1 MSNTI
6 GYDLEGFANSSVIS
20 SSTTPIAGTE
30 LSDPVSLYL
39 PFDSDLNDDSDNN
52 HTVTAGDGAA
62 ISSTQSKFGGN
73 SLNLDGTNDYL
84 SVAASTDFDFGTGLF
99 TIEGWIYSQR
109 SSSDNVYSQ
118 GIIFSGSTGAW
129 SVSLGHLA
137 PSYPN
142 NHHTIQFYRY
152 ASGSDNY
159 NVQTAQTVTRNAWHH
174 FAVVRENSTT
184 IKIYVDGVLSATES
198 SVAASAEFNSGG
210 GAIEIG
216 RNYGT
221 TNTVHFVNGY
231 IDDLR
236 ISKGIARY
244 TKDFIPPSQAVGAKL
259 TGSNETNTTTALTAF
274 YAPFD
279 SDLNDDSTNAGTGT
293 AGGSAAI
300 SSTQA
305 KFGGNSLYMGT
316 GNHSVTYPNTT
327 DFDFGTGPYTVEFWA
342 YATATAYGNFE
353 SLMGFGSSGW
363 HVSYV
368 PGDSSNDGGYF
379 EFGGSLGG
387 YTGID
392 GVGQGAAAQWMHI
405 AFTRDDN
412 NTVRYFV
419 NGTIKSTSAN
429 NTTSRVSGG
438 DTFKIGYGGV
448 GSYRSFQGYL
458 DDIRILKGYA
468 KYTADFAPPTSA
480 VGTSVSETVN
490 DLTVLYLPFDDSS
503 MEDQARNHSIIKE
516 GTVAIST
523 SVKKLGT
530 SSAYFA
536 TNDDELHITGSKF
549 DLGTS
554 FTIEGW
560 YYLTDY
566 TVHSVA
572 FQYEQVGLL
581 PGKDEFLLTLGIS
594 GNGSAGQI
602 RARLILNDGAENIWV
617 GGDSG
622 SNYTSSPSLNTWF
635 HMAFVRDGASLY
647 LFKDGVQLGITQT
660 LTNSTLPLSTS
671 GNNTLVIGGSA
682 QSPTPYSNH
691 GMKGY
696 IDDFRIVDGVALY
709 TSNFTPPT
717 SPVGLAVE
725 SGGVTT
731 NVVDNKFLSSVWD
744 SDDVS
749 EKMAD
754 GTWIRNDSDTG
765 GATVIKGAGLEVAGH
780 RWYSAPTST
789 STTLKSWGAGGG
801 GNSNNPGGGGGFTV
815 AEYEINPG
823 TQLTV
828 QVGGGG
834 GSDTRSSGPGLGG
847 THGGGTATSSGG
859 GGGGYSGVFIGPAS
873 QANALVIA
881 GGGGGDSN
889 HDPSPSVGGT
899 GGGSTGGTGSSPVG
913 GGGGSQ
919 VAGGLGGNG
928 AENGSALQG
937 GGPNGPVTSG
947 GGGGYYGGGAGGDGG
962 SSHGGGGGGSGFFR
976 TGSLPPAVT
985 YPGTDAST
993 TNASGGSVAGSSDPN
1008 YVSGKGNGG
1017 NSAGPG
1023 TSYDAE
1029 DGLVVITDPSGTYTF
1044 TSPGTH
1050 TVS

>member
-6 GYDLEGFANSSVIS
+6 GYDLEGFANSSVTS
-20 SSTTPIAGTE
+20 SQVSSIAAIE

-109 SSSDNVYSQ
+109 PSSDNVYSQ
-118 GIIFSGSTGAW
+118 GIIYSGSTGSW

-353 SLMGFGSSGW
+353 SVMGFGSSGW
-363 HVSYV
+363 NVSYV

-429 NTTSRVSGG
+429 NTASRVSGG
-438 DTFKIGYGGV
+438 DTFKIGYGAV

-458 DDIRILKGYA
+458 DDIRIIKGYA
-468 KYTADFAPPTSA
+468 KYTAEFAPPTSA

-503 MEDQARNHSIIKE
+503 MEDQARNHSITKE
-516 GTVAIST
+516 GTSVALST

-530 SSAYFA
+530 SSAYFPA
-536 TNDDELHITGSKF
+536 ADDELQIAGSKF

-566 TVHSVA
+566 TVHSNA
-572 FQYEQVGLL
+572 FNYEELGVLNTN
-581 PGKDEFLLTLGIS
+581 DEFILTLGTS
-594 GNGSAGQI
+594 GNGSPGDL
-602 RARLILNDGAENIWV
+602 RFRLMLNNGAETIWA
-617 GGDSG
+617 GGDNAG
-622 SNYTSSPSLNTWF
+622 NYTQTPSLNTWF
-635 HMAFVRDGASLY
+635 HIACVRDGASLY

-660 LTNSTLPLSTS
+660 ITNSTLPMRTS
-671 GNNTLVIGGSA
+671 GNHVLSVGGSTL
-682 QSPTPYSNH
+682 SPTPYSEH

-731 NVVDNKFLSSVWD
+731 NVVDNKFLSSVWSLKD
-744 SDDVS
+744 QNKKISKG
-749 EKMAD
+749 E
-754 GTWIRNDSDTG
+754 WIRNDAADTG
-765 GATVIKGAGLEVAGH
+765 ANGKGRVIKGAGLEDTNH
-780 RWYSAPTST
+780 RWYVAPSPVQIAWGSTYQGTDVLLSNSDLTAAIYQEGTSSWGQNSVVSVGTHSSGKVYFEAVVSGNPTSGYMRIGVVQNKGSAFN
-789 STTLKSWGAGGG
+789 ST
-801 GNSNNPGGGGGFTV
+801 
-815 AEYEINPG
+815 I
-823 TQLTV
+823 Q
-828 QVGGGG
+828 G
-834 GSDTRSSGPGLGG
+834 GSMGSWSSDAPAYANKSEASSQPNGSSIDDGSEGFSHGDIFMWAFDIDNGRAYFGKNGTFDDRGLNG
-847 THGGGTATSSGG
+847 TSSFDPANDTGG
-859 GGGGYSGVFIGPAS
+859 HDMTSLSGYS
-873 QANALVIA
+873 
-881 GGGGGDSN
+881 
-889 HDPSPSVGGT
+889 
-899 GGGSTGGTGSSPVG
+899 
-913 GGGGSQ
+913 
-919 VAGGLGGNG
+919 
-928 AENGSALQG
+928 
-937 GGPNGPVTSG
+937 
-947 GGGGYYGGGAGGDGG
+947 
-962 SSHGGGGGGSGFFR
+962 SSHPWHILFQNLQFGQS
-976 TGSLPPAVT
+976 PEHKVT
-985 YPGTDAST
+985 LTL
-993 TNASGGSVAGSSDPN
+993 SSEAQ
-1008 YVSGKGNGG
+1008 YM
-1017 NSAGPG
+1017 
-1023 TSYDAE
+1023 
-1029 DGLVVITDPSGTYTF
+1029 PSGYSYWGTYI
-1044 TSPGTH
+1044 G
-1050 TVS
+1050 